1 MKKKSIVTSY
11 MAISAISGEPAQNIH
26 HLVWG
31 DMGRLRKLADEDG
44 LTIPVTAWE
53 HTAGPVAQRIHDN
66 PMAESLSRMLG
77 EIAWEKEFYR
87 RQCTKDAEDPA
98 RDAFRRRY
106 GKNFV

>member
-11 MAISAISGEPAQNIH
+11 MSISAISGEPAENVH
-26 HLVWG
+26 HLIFG
-31 DMGRLRKLADEDG
+31 KGLRKLADEDG

-53 HTAGPVAQRIHDN
+53 HTVGPITQRIHDN
-66 PMAESLSRMLG
+66 SMAESLSRMLG

-87 RQCTKDAEDPA
+87 RQCTKDTEDPA

>member
-11 MAISAISGEPAQNIH
+11 MSVSAISGEPAENVH
-26 HLVWG
+26 HLIFG
-31 DMGRLRKLADEDG
+31 GSMRKLADEDG

-53 HTAGPVAQRIHDN
+53 HTAGPVTQRIHDN
-66 PMAESLSRMLG
+66 SMAESLSKILG

-87 RQCTKDAEDPA
+87 RQCTKDDEDPA